1 RTTYT
6 QTPTNA
12 TPPHHN
18 TPQTP
23 ETQQTLGV
31 SKTPKTRQQTH
42 PPHNKTTEEKT
53 QSTHTRRVA
62 RYRSPRNSNLATLAS
77 GHSDGLTHKA
87 ADTDTGIVNFR

>member
-1 RTTYT
+1 PEPEEPRPEPLGGSERTTYT

-42 PPHNKTTEEKT
+42 PTTAVEPQHGNRPAASTATGRSHQPHVTA
-53 QSTHTRRVA
+53 HRDA
-62 RYRSPRNSNLATLAS
+62 
-77 GHSDGLTHKA
+77 
-87 ADTDTGIVNFR
+87 